1 MILDFGKYS
10 LEILFSYLST
20 FSLILILVISTYLNS
35 KKVKKDLDKFTN
47 IIRDFNKHI
56 QKDNRVSKN
65 IIPIGD
71 GLTICIKK

>member
-35 KKVKKDLDKFTN
+35 KKVKKDLDKF
-47 IIRDFNKHI
+47 KH
-56 QKDNRVSKN
+56 KDPNDSKKSQS
-65 IIPIGD
+65 I
-71 GLTICIKK
+71 

>member
-35 KKVKKDLDKFTN
+35 KKVKKDLDKFK
-47 IIRDFNKHI
+47 NK
-56 QKDNRVSKN
+56 DPNDSKKSQS
-65 IIPIGD
+65 I
-71 GLTICIKK
+71 

>member
-35 KKVKKDLDKFTN
+35 KKVKKDLDKFK
-47 IIRDFNKHI
+47 NKDPNDP
-56 QKDNRVSKN
+56 KKN
-65 IIPIGD
+65 QSS
-71 GLTICIKK
+71 

>member
-35 KKVKKDLDKFTN
+35 KKVKKDL
-47 IIRDFNKHI
+47 NKLKN
-56 QKDNRVSKN
+56 KDPNDSKKSQS
-65 IIPIGD
+65 I
-71 GLTICIKK
+71 

>member
-35 KKVKKDLDKFTN
+35 KKVKKNLDKFK
-47 IIRDFNKHI
+47 NK
-56 QKDNRVSKN
+56 DSNDSKKSQS
-65 IIPIGD
+65 I
-71 GLTICIKK
+71 

>member
-35 KKVKKDLDKFTN
+35 KKLKKDLDKFK
-47 IIRDFNKHI
+47 NK
-56 QKDNRVSKN
+56 DPNDSKKSQS
-65 IIPIGD
+65 I
-71 GLTICIKK
+71 

>member
-35 KKVKKDLDKFTN
+35 KKVKKDLDKFKN
-47 IIRDFNKHI
+47 RDPN
-56 QKDNRVSKN
+56 DSKKSQS
-65 IIPIGD
+65 I
-71 GLTICIKK
+71 

>member
-35 KKVKKDLDKFTN
+35 KKVKKDLDKFK
-47 IIRDFNKHI
+47 NK
-56 QKDNRVSKN
+56 DPNDSKKSKS
-65 IIPIGD
+65 I
-71 GLTICIKK
+71 

>member
-35 KKVKKDLDKFTN
+35 KKVKKNLDKFK
-47 IIRDFNKHI
+47 NK
-56 QKDNRVSKN
+56 DPNDSKKSQS
-65 IIPIGD
+65 I
-71 GLTICIKK
+71 

>member
-35 KKVKKDLDKFTN
+35 KKVQKDLDKFKNKDTN
-47 IIRDFNKHI
+47 D
-56 QKDNRVSKN
+56 SKKSQS
-65 IIPIGD
+65 I
-71 GLTICIKK
+71 

>member
-35 KKVKKDLDKFTN
+35 KKVKKDLDKFK
-47 IIRDFNKHI
+47 NK
-56 QKDNRVSKN
+56 DPNDSKKSQ
-65 IIPIGD
+65 
-71 GLTICIKK
+71 TI

>member
-35 KKVKKDLDKFTN
+35 KKVQKDLDKFKNKGTN
-47 IIRDFNKHI
+47 D
-56 QKDNRVSKN
+56 SKKSQS
-65 IIPIGD
+65 I
-71 GLTICIKK
+71 

>member
-35 KKVKKDLDKFTN
+35 KKVKKDLDKFKN
-47 IIRDFNKHI
+47 NKPN
-56 QKDNRVSKN
+56 DSKKN
-65 IIPIGD
+65 QSI
-71 GLTICIKK
+71 

>member
-35 KKVKKDLDKFTN
+35 KKVKKDLDKFK
-47 IIRDFNKHI
+47 NK
-56 QKDNRVSKN
+56 DPNDSK
-65 IIPIGD
+65 
-71 GLTICIKK
+71 KS

>member
-35 KKVKKDLDKFTN
+35 KKVKKNMEKFK
-47 IIRDFNKHI
+47 NKNPN
-56 QKDNRVSKN
+56 DSKKSQS
-65 IIPIGD
+65 I
-71 GLTICIKK
+71 